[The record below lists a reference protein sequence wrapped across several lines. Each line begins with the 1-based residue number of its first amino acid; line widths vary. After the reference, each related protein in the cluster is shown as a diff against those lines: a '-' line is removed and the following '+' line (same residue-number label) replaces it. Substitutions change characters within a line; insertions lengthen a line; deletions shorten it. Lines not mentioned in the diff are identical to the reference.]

1 MPKKADIPED
11 VFFNDAETP
20 ATQDDSKKAKGQ
32 KRKRTPASYRRV
44 TRPEPEPPAEPPKV
58 PVTMYLTEA
67 VANRLEEVK
76 YLLLME
82 HGVRTNKS
90 AIANYALRVAL
101 EEMDAV
107 ARAMGGTAGN
117 GETAGNG

>member
-1 MPKKADIPED
+1 VPKKADIPED

-20 ATQDDSKKAKGQ
+20 ATQDDSKKGKGQ

-44 TRPEPEPPAEPPKV
+44 TRPEPEPPPEPPKV

-101 EEMDAV
+101 EEMEAV
-107 ARAMGGTAGN
+107 ARAMRGTAGN
-117 GETAGNG
+117 GGTA